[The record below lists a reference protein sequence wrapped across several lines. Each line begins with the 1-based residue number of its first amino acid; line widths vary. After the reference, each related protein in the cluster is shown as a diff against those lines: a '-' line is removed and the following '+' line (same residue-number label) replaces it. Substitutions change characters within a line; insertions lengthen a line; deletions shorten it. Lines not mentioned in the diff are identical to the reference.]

1 MSSSRGAS
9 AAARALLSRA
19 SAPALRSL
27 EEVSSAAR
35 LGTVA
40 AGAEWAAFS
49 PWRRAWF
56 PWTRSYR
63 PGGAP
68 ASAIRRVGVPRI
80 RPEGEKPES
89 RGHRAERLHR
99 ARIRHEVKMARE
111 KAREEVESE
120 AWVKERA
127 RLENLANSSRLTH
140 HAVALDPDATVP
152 ERDQR
157 CVRVGVVG
165 VPNAGKSQLVNT
177 LVGAQISAVS
187 AKTNTTRV
195 ETLGAVTRG
204 DAQAVLLDLPGVVG
218 PEHYRNPT
226 HATKVSSAWAAAAQ
240 CDLLLFIVDANRQAR
255 RPDPRVVDLLAS
267 ARANLERL
275 KYTEVTGLSMPPAVL
290 ALNKVDLFRG
300 AEDREALKRVARAL
314 AAVHPFEDIFPI
326 SAAKGRGT
334 DALLSH
340 LLLRAP
346 LRPWDLPPSAVT
358 DKSMVDQAIE
368 VVRESVYRRL
378 HQELPYSIVPVHD
391 SWTNFDDG
399 SYRIEQTLVVD
410 SVPMKQIVVGTRGS
424 VIGQIGIRAR
434 TVLEKMFSRRVH
446 LVLNVKVRKKNNSL
460 RGKARTTEFELY

>member
-1 MSSSRGAS
+1 
-9 AAARALLSRA
+9 
-19 SAPALRSL
+19 
-27 EEVSSAAR
+27 
-35 LGTVA
+35 
-40 AGAEWAAFS
+40 
-49 PWRRAWF
+49 
-56 PWTRSYR
+56 
-63 PGGAP
+63 
-68 ASAIRRVGVPRI
+68 
-80 RPEGEKPES
+80 
-89 RGHRAERLHR
+89 
-99 ARIRHEVKMARE
+99 MAKE

-127 RLENLANSSRLTH
+127 RLENIANSSRLTRR
-140 HAVALDPDATVP
+140 AVALDPDATVP

-177 LVGAQISAVS
+177 LVGSQICAVS

-195 ETLGAVTRG
+195 ETLGALTRG

-226 HATKVSSAWAAAAQ
+226 HATKVSSAWAVAAG

-300 AEDREALKRVARAL
+300 AEDREALKRVAREL

-326 SAAKGRGT
+326 SAAKGKGT

-346 LRPWDLPPSAVT
+346 RRPWDLPPSAVT

-399 SYRIEQTLVVD
+399 SYRIEQTLMVD

-460 RGKARTTEFELY
+460 RGKARTTEYELY